1 MKATY
6 YMNAFN
12 DCESN
17 PKEMWRKISD
27 LTNKRAKTTNISEI
41 AEEGVI
47 LTDPTEIANSFN
59 KFFCKIG
66 PNLSDKP
73 PNSNYAPES
82 YVKSINDDFH
92 FRTITESKILKLLS
106 TLKTSKATGH
116 DKISPKLL
124 KDSADIITKSLT
136 QIFNKS
142 LLVGKFPDDLKIAI
156 ISPIYKTEIKRSP
169 RTTDQFRCFPLSQK
183 SLRQLY
189 NFPAALKLF
198 VNKRSNSERT
208 IWF

>member
-1 MKATY
+1 MVYSVYNFCGLLLAIRINYKKARNEVNKLIKHTKATY

-17 PKEMWRKISD
+17 PKEMRRKISD

-59 KFFCKIG
+59 NFFIEIG
-66 PNLSDKP
+66 PNLSDKV

-92 FRTITESKILKLLS
+92 FRTITELEVLKLLS
-106 TLKTSKATGH
+106 TLKTSKTTGH

-124 KDSADIITKSLT
+124 KT
-136 QIFNKS
+136 
-142 LLVGKFPDDLKIAI
+142 
-156 ISPIYKTEIKRSP
+156 
-169 RTTDQFRCFPLSQK
+169 
-183 SLRQLY
+183 LR
-189 NFPAALKLF
+189 
-198 VNKRSNSERT
+198 
-208 IWF
+208 I